1 MFNLNWSGK
10 SLNDVMP
17 RVLLLAVKRPSDH
30 HFDERLSETIAL
42 VEAWDAQV
50 EHTMIQ
56 AMDEKMVSTYVKS
69 GKLEEVIQTLQA
81 MDINYV
87 LTLDELSPS
96 QHRNLEEALSA
107 TVIDRTQLILMIFER
122 RASTNEAKLQVQAAT
137 LSYLLPRM
145 ALHHGSVGRQ
155 QGGSAKTKGSGE
167 KALAL
172 KKRVTEKQ
180 LHKVNQALKDL
191 EIVHETQSAQ
201 RQKQAVFTVAL
212 VGYTNAGKSS
222 LLNALTALLNREEG
236 KPVSAKNRLFET
248 LSTATRRVRLNGQDI
263 ILTDTV
269 GFVSNLPHTL
279 IKAFRSTLN
288 EVVHADCLIHVIDGS
303 SLELERQ
310 QEVTLETLD
319 ELGCKDKPMITV
331 YNKGDLM
338 SHEGLSIS
346 ALTGLNLDALV
357 HEIDLQRQRYNPSTV
372 LLIPYEDHEVLVAL
386 KKMYPSLTIQEREQ
400 GYHITI
406 PYRVELPDAYKPYQQ

>member
-1 MFNLNWSGK
+1 M
-10 SLNDVMP
+10 NDVKP
-17 RVLLLAVKRPSDH
+17 RILLLAVKRSNDR
-30 HFDERLSETIAL
+30 HFDERVNETIAL

-69 GKLEEVIQTLQA
+69 GKLEEVIQALSA
-81 MDINYV
+81 MDIDYV

-96 QHRNLEEALSA
+96 QHRNLEEALSS
-107 TVIDRTQLILMIFER
+107 TVMDRTQLILMIFEK

-155 QGGSAKTKGSGE
+155 QGGAAKTKGSGE

-191 EIVHETQSAQ
+191 EIIHETQSAK

-248 LSTATRRVRLNGQDI
+248 LSTATRRVRLNGQDLV
-263 ILTDTV
+263 LTDTV

-288 EVVHADCLIHVIDGS
+288 EVIHADCLIHVIDGS
-303 SLELERQ
+303 SLERERQ
-310 QEVTLETLD
+310 EEVTLETLD
-319 ELGCKDKPMITV
+319 ELGCKDKPIITV
-331 YNKGDLM
+331 YNKGDLCA
-338 SHEGLSIS
+338 HEGLCIS
-346 ALTGLNLDALV
+346 ALTGLNLDKLI
-357 HEIDLQRQRYNPSTV
+357 HEIDHQRQLFNPNTI
-372 LLIPYEDHEVLVAL
+372 LEIPYEESDILVSL
-386 KKMYPSLTIQEREQ
+386 KQTYPSLTIQEGEL

-406 PYRVELPDAYKPYQQ
+406 PYRVELPDTYKPYHH